1 MTELEERISKI
12 YDELV
17 SEREILQEIDKS
29 KVLREI
35 SEILK
40 KIPVQQ
46 IEVSESELLRRIRKV
61 LAIGVAFGIL
71 RDWSPQELEDFDRI
85 VRRK

>member
-1 MTELEERISKI
+1 LTELEERISKI

-17 SEREILQEIDKS
+17 SKQEILREVDKS

-35 SEILK
+35 SEVLR

-46 IEVSESELLRRIRKV
+46 IEISEFELLRRMRKV
-61 LAIGVAFGIL
+61 LAIQVAFGIL
-71 RDWSPQELEDFDRI
+71 RDWSPQQLEDFDKM

>member
-1 MTELEERISKI
+1 LTELEERISKI

-17 SEREILQEIDKS
+17 SKREILQEIDKS

-35 SEILK
+35 SEVLR

-46 IEVSESELLRRIRKV
+46 IEVSESKLLRRIRKV
-61 LAIGVAFGIL
+61 LAIEVAFGIL

>member
-1 MTELEERISKI
+1 LTELEERISKI

-17 SEREILQEIDKS
+17 SKREILRKVDKS

-35 SEILK
+35 LEVLR

-46 IEVSESELLRRIRKV
+46 IEVSESELLKRIRKA
-61 LAIGVAFGIL
+61 LAMEVAFGIL
-71 RDWSPQELEDFDRI
+71 RDWSPQQLEDFDRI

>member
-17 SEREILQEIDKS
+17 SKQEILREVDKS

-35 SEILK
+35 SEVLR

-46 IEVSESELLRRIRKV
+46 IEISEFELLRRMRKV
-61 LAIGVAFGIL
+61 LAIQVAFGIL
-71 RDWSPQELEDFDRI
+71 RDWSPQQLEDFDKM

>member
-17 SEREILQEIDKS
+17 SKQGILREVDKS

-46 IEVSESELLRRIRKV
+46 IEVSESKLLRRIRKV
-61 LAIGVAFGIL
+61 LAIEVAFGIL